1 MFFVI
6 KGINIVTIAPR
17 AAREKEKQHRINH
30 EIKVPEVR
38 LIGLDGEQIGIVK
51 TSEAIKMAQEK
62 EVDLVEISG
71 QSSPPV
77 CRIMDYGKF
86 RYQETKKQQEAKK
99 NRKVIQVKEIKLRPE
114 TDDNDYNIKLKA
126 LIKFLEDGDKAKVT
140 LRFRGR
146 EITHSDRGM
155 RMVERITKDLEE
167 YGQVE
172 QNAKFEG
179 RQIIMILSP
188 KKKVTTKT

>member
-1 MFFVI
+1 
-6 KGINIVTIAPR
+6 
-17 AAREKEKQHRINH
+17 
-30 EIKVPEVR
+30 
-38 LIGLDGEQIGIVK
+38 
-51 TSEAIKMAQEK
+51 MAQDN

-77 CRIMDYGKF
+77 CRLMDYGKF

-99 NRKVIQVKEIKLRPE
+99 NRKVIQIKEVKIRPE
-114 TDDNDYNIKLKA
+114 IDDNDYGIKLRA
-126 LIKFLEDGDKAKVT
+126 LIKFLEEGDKAKVT

-155 RMVERITKDLEE
+155 RMVERLVIDLEE

-172 QNAKFEG
+172 QAAKFEG
-179 RQIIMILSP
+179 RQIVMVLAP
-188 KKKVTTKT
+188 KKKIAPVKNKPMNKEDKEDKEEVLANSQGQGLGQE